1 MISEG
6 VKISHYK
13 VLHSVGSGG
22 MGEVYLAEDL
32 NLERKVALKVLLP
45 DFANDNERVRRFEQ
59 EAKSASALNHPNIL
73 TVFEVGAFENTRY
86 IATEF
91 VRGKTLRDR
100 MAGGAGDRHASALEA
115 LLEENILCRREDS
128 RTLARHELRL
138 GVIGSPILHAR
149 LTFKR

>member
-6 VKISHYK
+6 VKISNYK

-22 MGEVYLAEDL
+22 MGGVYLAEDL

-100 MAGGAGDRHASALEA
+100 MAG
-115 LLEENILCRREDS
+115 
-128 RTLARHELRL
+128 
-138 GVIGSPILHAR
+138 
-149 LTFKR
+149 